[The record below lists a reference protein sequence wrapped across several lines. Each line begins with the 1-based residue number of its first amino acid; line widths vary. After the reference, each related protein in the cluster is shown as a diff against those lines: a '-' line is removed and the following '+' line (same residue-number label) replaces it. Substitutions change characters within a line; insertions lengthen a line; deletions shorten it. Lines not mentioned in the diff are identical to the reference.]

1 MAILSVVALGWA
13 IRRRAPL
20 LAAIGGL
27 LSAFEVLIQ
36 AELPSV
42 DLLTLVGIDKGIDHT
57 VLATLITGFNAH
69 PIEALGVIG
78 FLLGHVVG
86 QILLGIAVWRTRIAP
101 WWLGLALIISGPLQM
116 IDGGS
121 NSVPIAC
128 VGWLLNALAFAAA
141 TYALLRVPKDEF
153 DLAPLPR

>member
-128 VGWLLNALAFAAA
+128 VGWLLNALGFAAA